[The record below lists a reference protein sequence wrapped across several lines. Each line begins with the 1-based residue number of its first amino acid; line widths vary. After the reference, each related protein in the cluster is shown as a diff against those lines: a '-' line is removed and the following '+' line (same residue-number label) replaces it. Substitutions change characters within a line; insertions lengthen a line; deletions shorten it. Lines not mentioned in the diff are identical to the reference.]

1 MVLAERPMLKTVMR
15 EITLAIQS
23 RNGTSVVVVVWLAI
37 MAVAVL
43 AAFVFF
49 CVAAYDW
56 LAFRFD
62 PVIAGLIMA
71 AIFAAIAV
79 IAAIAAAVVRRRVR
93 QRAILA
99 RAAKAHAPP
108 WLLDPRVLGVAM
120 QAGRSLGWE
129 RIVPVAILGFLAAQW
144 ARERRDKSQKDF

>member
-1 MVLAERPMLKTVMR
+1 MLRTVMR
-15 EITLAIQS
+15 EITLAIQA
-23 RNGTSVVVVVWLAI
+23 RNGVSVAVVVWLAI
-37 MAVAVL
+37 MAVALL
-43 AAFVFF
+43 ATFVFL

-56 LAFRFD
+56 LALRYD
-62 PVIAGLIMA
+62 PVIAGLIMTA
-71 AIFAAIAV
+71 VFVAIAV
-79 IAAIAAAVVRRRVR
+79 IAAIAAAIVRRRVR

-99 RAAKAHAPP
+99 RAAKTQAPP

-144 ARERRDKSQKDF
+144 ARERRDKSQKNL